1 MRRGPSWGEQVV
13 RTRSGRCGIFG
24 DLAREG
30 FSCTGSDTEVSPAFR
45 TLPTASHMGKPRP
58 RTDCAFAVFMLNQ
71 SPREGAGHC
80 IEVPSVPPL
89 SLW

>member
-1 MRRGPSWGEQVV
+1 MV

-45 TLPTASHMGKPRP
+45 TLPTAPHMGKPRP
-58 RTDCAFAVFMLNQ
+58 RTDCLCSFYVESEPKGRGWALHRGPV
-71 SPREGAGHC
+71 C
-80 IEVPSVPPL
+80 PSTVTVVR
-89 SLW
+89 